1 MTGHEKVTLVT
12 LNTTSI
18 EYQDVLRKFQATVP
32 HVKVQRIERVQNP
45 ELYRTFMGK
54 KQEMDK
60 RCGGNSER
68 RLFHGTDGKSITAI
82 NSQGFNRNFCGKNGR
97 CIQEPITGNR
107 LLVHLITISLRTA
120 VILRRRGKERLCKQG
135 VLWEMCKWWIKNVFN
150 CSLDKNTYPMLQDK
164 KIKSSAKLQ

>member
-1 MTGHEKVTLVT
+1 MGEGNPLPDNWAPMTGREKVTLVT

-97 CIQEPITGNR
+97 CIQVLQVIGSWC
-107 LLVHLITISLRTA
+107 ISLQFP
-120 VILRRRGKERLCKQG
+120 LGRL
-135 VLWEMCKWWIKNVFN
+135 
-150 CSLDKNTYPMLQDK
+150 
-164 KIKSSAKLQ
+164 